1 MALLRL
7 RSDLA
12 LVVTCVGLYIAA
24 AAQVRTGQGTALTLA
39 LNAALSPLTAA
50 ANAIGSWWSL
60 LWLGERSLSDT
71 LAELGRLRAETEEL
85 RRSNQL
91 LTAELATLRQGSQLL
106 ARFPSLAEGAVL
118 ARVQSRDVVLTHTML
133 IDRGRSDGVRLDA
146 PVLAGEGLLGR
157 VDRVSDRSA
166 RVQLLTHPA
175 AAAAVRIVG
184 IAAEG
189 LLTGGAQ
196 PAVTQLPPYTDV
208 PVDTAV
214 VSSGAEGI
222 YPPGLL
228 VGTTL
233 AGSTRGLFTV
243 VPVLLAAR
251 ATDAVVVLV
260 LPVARST
267 SP

>member
-7 RSDLA
+7 RTELA
-12 LVVTCVGLYIAA
+12 LVVICVGLYIGA
-24 AAQVRTGQGTALTLA
+24 AAQVRTGRGTALTLA
-39 LNAALSPLTAA
+39 LNAVLAPVTAA
-50 ANAIGSWWSL
+50 ANALGRWWSVF
-60 LWLGERSLSDT
+60 WLGEQGLSET
-71 LAELGRLRAETEEL
+71 VAELGRLREEAEEL
-85 RRSNQL
+85 RRANQL

-106 ARFPSLAEGAVL
+106 ARFSSLAEHAVL
-118 ARVQSRDVVLTHTML
+118 ARVQSRDAVLTHTML
-133 IDRGRSDGVRLDA
+133 LDRGRADGVRLDA

-157 VDRVSDRSA
+157 VDRVSERAS

-189 LLTGGAQ
+189 LLVGGTQ
-196 PAVTQLPPYTDV
+196 PAVTQLPPYTEV
-208 PVDTAV
+208 APDTPV

-251 ATDAVVVLV
+251 ATDATVVLV
-260 LPVARST
+260 LPTARDT
-267 SP
+267 VP